1 MRAMIHR
8 TIEVKMEYEGVIKEL
23 LEDITVRELV
33 IDICLKK
40 RQEKEEIEGGNELS
54 IFGGE

>member
-1 MRAMIHR
+1 MIQR

-23 LEDITVRELV
+23 LDDITVRELV

-40 RQEKEEIEGGNELS
+40 RQEKEEIEGANDLS
-54 IFGGE
+54 LFGGE

>member
-1 MRAMIHR
+1 MIQR
-8 TIEVKMEYEGVIKEL
+8 TIEVKIEYEGVIKEL

-40 RQEKEEIEGGNELS
+40 RQEKEEIEGGNDLS
-54 IFGGE
+54 LFGGE